1 MSDMIRRATKFGRK
15 R

>member
-1 MSDMIRRATKFGRK
+1 MSDMIRRAPKFGRK